1 MNLFRDEWS
10 GGRTAFVMREPG
22 RYRSAARP
30 RRAWRLSPRLVRI
43 STIAEVMFDLL
54 FEVDRLVSAARAR
67 CPTQD

>member
-10 GGRTAFVMREPG
+10 GRRTACAMREPG
-22 RYRSAARP
+22 RCRSAARP
-30 RRAWRLSPRLVRI
+30 WRAWRLPPRLVRI